1 MYDFQYLRPA
11 TIDEAARLL
20 ATRPDAKL
28 MSGGMSLLPAMKQR
42 LARWSAIIDLGGVP
56 GLDDIR
62 MQHGA
67 LVVGARAR
75 HVSVLSS
82 SVVRAAIPALA
93 ELAEG
98 IGDPLV
104 RNRGAIGGSVAN
116 ADPAADYPAAL
127 LGLGA
132 TVVTNQREIAADD
145 FFTGLFETA
154 LEAGEIITAVR
165 FPPPKRAAYA
175 KYRHPASRYAVVGA
189 FVAETTQGV
198 RVAVTGAASHVF
210 RVPAFEDALSN
221 SLSLDALVGVTP
233 AYGDLNADLFAS
245 SEYRAHVIGEMVRRA
260 VQACLHPTTS
270 SRNA

>member
-1 MYDFQYLRPA
+1 MYDFHYLRPA
-11 TIDEAARLL
+11 TIDEASRLL
-20 ATRPDAKL
+20 ATEPEAKP

-42 LARWSAIIDLGGVP
+42 LSRWSAIVDLGGVA

-62 MQHGA
+62 MEHWA
-67 LVVGARAR
+67 LVIGARAR

-104 RNRGAIGGSVAN
+104 RNRGTIGGSVAN

-132 TVVTNQREIAADD
+132 TVVTNRREIAADD

-154 LEAGEIITAVR
+154 LEAGEIIQVDLGT
-165 FPPPKRAAYA
+165 
-175 KYRHPASRYAVVGA
+175 
-189 FVAETTQGV
+189 
-198 RVAVTGAASHVF
+198 
-210 RVPAFEDALSN
+210 LSIHN
-221 SLSLDALVGVTP
+221 NL
-233 AYGDLNADLFAS
+233 
-245 SEYRAHVIGEMVRRA
+245 
-260 VQACLHPTTS
+260 LHINNKNENKNNNFQQQE
-270 SRNA
+270 R